1 MNPEKM
7 RAMVASKYGD
17 AAVLQLQTL
26 KTPKPSA
33 NEILIRNHVTN
44 VTAADIMMR
53 TGLPKIGRL
62 YLGLT
67 KPKQPVLGFDF
78 AGEVVAIGENVTTF
92 NVGDK
97 VFGGTTKLGCYAEF
111 VCVNEADVIT
121 AIPENC
127 SYEQAAPIASSAIT
141 VLNFLKGLAAIK
153 ANDRLL
159 INGASGSLGTYAVQ
173 YAKFVGAEVT
183 GVCSTRNLAL
193 VQSLGADFVIDYTQE
208 DFTNNGKQYDLIFDT
223 VGKRSFSECKQSL
236 APTGIY
242 LSSVIGLPLV
252 LRSLVQAVF
261 GKRKVKFSAT
271 GALPA
276 KKRLAYLLEI
286 SVIMATGQLTSVI
299 DRSYSLEELAQA
311 HRYVEGGHK
320 KGNVVVG
327 F

>member
-1 MNPEKM
+1 
-7 RAMVASKYGD
+7 
-17 AAVLQLQTL
+17 
-26 KTPKPSA
+26 
-33 NEILIRNHVTN
+33 
-44 VTAADIMMR
+44 
-53 TGLPKIGRL
+53 
-62 YLGLT
+62 
-67 KPKQPVLGFDF
+67 
-78 AGEVVAIGENVTTF
+78 
-92 NVGDK
+92 
-97 VFGGTTKLGCYAEF
+97 
-111 VCVNEADVIT
+111 
-121 AIPENC
+121 
-127 SYEQAAPIASSAIT
+127 
-141 VLNFLKGLAAIK
+141 LAALK

-183 GVCSTRNLAL
+183 GVCSTHNLAL

-252 LRSLVQAVF
+252 VRSLVQAVF

-299 DRSYSLEELAQA
+299 DRSYSLEDLAQA